1 MINEAIF
8 ALQEGIATRE
18 GIDTIMKLGMNHP
31 MGPLALADLIGLD
44 TLLAILEVLHQGFG
58 DDKYAPAPLL
68 RSMVAE
74 GKLGR
79 KSGHGFYQ
87 Y

>member
-58 DDKYAPAPLL
+58 DDKYVPAPLL

-79 KSGHGFYQ
+79 KTGHGFYE